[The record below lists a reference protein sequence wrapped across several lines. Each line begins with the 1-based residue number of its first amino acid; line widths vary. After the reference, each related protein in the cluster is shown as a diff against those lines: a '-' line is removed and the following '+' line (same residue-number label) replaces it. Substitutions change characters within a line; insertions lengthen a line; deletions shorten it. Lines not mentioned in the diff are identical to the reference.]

1 MSERSVNPKSI
12 GLKSKAKIL
21 KKFRR
26 VFQVPLEDENDLIEW
41 LQSVGVKTRKRKP
54 ESVALSLWS
63 KAGIMYN
70 NLLQTE

>member
-12 GLKSKAKIL
+12 GLKSKEKIL

-26 VFQVPLEDENDLIEW
+26 VFQVPLEDEKDLVEW

-54 ESVALSLWS
+54 KKRSISV
-63 KAGIMYN
+63 M
-70 NLLQTE
+70 E